1 MEKDFTLGIFGPYIM
16 HTQQPD
22 SGAENVE
29 HTKRQE
35 ELFEIIDDYIEQA

>member
-22 SGAENVE
+22 CSVE
-29 HTKRQE
+29 SKERKSREE
-35 ELFEIIDDYIEQA
+35 ELYEIIDDYIEQA